1 MKTTCI
7 NCRDYSNSVHAG
19 SQLSVLKTPIFFSS
33 EWKNLI
39 AFFFNFVH
47 SYLSY
52 QLASLNRLL

>member
-19 SQLSVLKTPIFFSS
+19 LAFCSDNSHLFSS

-39 AFFFNFVH
+39 AFFFLTLCTAICH
-47 SYLSY
+47 I